1 MAGPV
6 AQLDRALRFERR
18 GWEFKSLRV
27 HHYMIDTTLSLR
39 TASNVATDAELGREG
54 FLAIKQ
60 ELTIFMLYFLPNV
73 VDLSGSRIAI

>member
-1 MAGPV
+1 
-6 AQLDRALRFERR
+6 
-18 GWEFKSLRV
+18 
-27 HHYMIDTTLSLR
+27 MIDTTLSLR